1 MIKIEMLRCFSAVA
15 RSGNLADAASR
26 LGRTQSA
33 ISMTLKQLEEEL
45 GQKLFEGERKS
56 VLSPLGEQIFT
67 LAQGQVQTFDNA
79 VREIEA
85 TARSPKGL
93 IRVASIPSATAS
105 LVPGAAEQMAARYHG
120 LKIDIRDTDTDA
132 VVDMLLRGQAD
143 VGIASGEP
151 SIKGVKSNVLFQD
164 EFGLICAS
172 DHPLAGQAGEMT
184 MSDTQAYD
192 FVGNN
197 LCHQIK
203 NVRLKE
209 ALATTQLHAHNT
221 LSLIGIL
228 QMGKRF
234 TILPRAVVQQLPGAL
249 SFRALSDLKAKRT
262 VSVLVSERSSQ
273 INLAHEFVSVLKEQC
288 ADAMLA

>member
-15 RSGNLADAASR
+15 RSGNLADAASQ

-33 ISMTLKQLEEEL
+33 VSMTLKQLEEEL

-67 LAQGQVQTFDNA
+67 LAQSQVQTFDNT
-79 VREIEA
+79 VREMEA

-93 IRVASIPSATAS
+93 IRVASIPSATAT
-105 LVPGAAEQMAARYHG
+105 LVPTAAEQMAARYPG

-143 VGIASGEP
+143 VGIASGQP
-151 SIKGVKSNVLFQD
+151 SIKGVHSNVLFRD
-164 EFGLICAS
+164 AFGLTCAS
-172 DHPLAGQAGEMT
+172 DHPLAMHPGEMT
-184 MSDTQAYD
+184 FADTQAFD

-197 LCHQIK
+197 LCHKIK
-203 NVRLKE
+203 NARLTE
-209 ALATTQLHAHNT
+209 ALAGTQLHAHNT

-249 SFRALSDLKAKRT
+249 AFRALSDLKATRT

-273 INLAHEFVSVLKEQC
+273 ITIAQEFVDVLKVQC
-288 ADAMLA
+288 GDIALA